1 MSVLVLLLFL
11 YILIL
16 SIYKEREMLGC
27 MVNGKVSDI
36 IKNVFTMTPKCDNSQ
51 NEYSKMILSTPPSDP
66 FTIYSKIVIWR
77 RCFILSTIIIGMY
90 HILIGCP
97 FDTSKIFMAVI
108 LGMIV
113 LYLSFNF
120 YTTHLLN
127 YINADIKKMYTIELN
142 KK

>member
-1 MSVLVLLLFL
+1 
-11 YILIL
+11 
-16 SIYKEREMLGC
+16 MLGC